1 MTEHR
6 GYSMR
11 QYGEMI
17 TAEPRMSVYAEA
29 LRRAITPG
37 CTVIEIG
44 SGFGVF
50 AMLACRYGAGRVIA
64 IEPDP
69 SVELIMPMARA
80 NGCADKI
87 TVVRGLSTAYA
98 PQEKADVLISDLR
111 GTIPLFQGH
120 IATIVDARERL
131 LKPGGQQLPQ
141 RDTIRVALAHAP
153 KTYTRCQQPWHSNSF
168 DLDLSL
174 GRQFVVNEPIRAM
187 LGSRAMLSEPQTLAV
202 LDYRTITEPNL
213 DSTVEL
219 VVDRPGVAHGL
230 QMWFDAEIADG
241 LIFSNAPGEPPL
253 VYGRKFLP
261 FDQPVRLGAGDRVMA
276 RIRARLL
283 GAHYMLFWNTTII
296 DGETGKTKHAFA
308 QSSLKSQVLS
318 PRNLAPQ
325 SPDHVPQTN
334 AAVAIDRDCL
344 GLVDDRRSLADIAR
358 EVIARHPGHFSSEG
372 EALGHVGRV
381 LRRYASPQG
390 EG

>member
-1 MTEHR
+1 MIEQR

-87 TVVRGLSTAYA
+87 TVVRGLSTAYV
-98 PQEKADVLISDLR
+98 PQEQADVLISDLR
-111 GTIPLFQGH
+111 GGIPLFQDH

-131 LKPGGQQLPQ
+131 LKPGGHQLPQ
-141 RDTIRVALAHAP
+141 RDTIRVALARSP
-153 KTYTRCQQPWHSNSF
+153 KAYARTQQPWQSNRF
-168 DLDLSL
+168 DLDLSR
-174 GRQFVVNEPIRAM
+174 GRPFVVNEAVRSA
-187 LGSRAMLSEPQTLAV
+187 LGPRAMLSQPQTLAV
-202 LDYRTITEPNL
+202 LDYRTITEPDL

-219 VVDRPGVAHGL
+219 VADRPATAHGL

-241 LIFSNAPGEPPL
+241 LTFSNAPGEPPL
-253 VYGRKFLP
+253 VYGRTFLP
-261 FDQPVRLGAGDRVMA
+261 FEQPVRLRPGDRVAA
-276 RIRARLL
+276 RIRARLF
-283 GAHYMLFWNTTII
+283 GGQYILFWNSTII
-296 DGETGKTKHAFA
+296 DGATGTIQHSFA
-308 QSSLKSQVLS
+308 QSELKSRVLS
-318 PRNLAPQ
+318 PRALAPFAA
-325 SPDHVPQTN
+325 DHVPQAST
-334 AAVAIDRDCL
+334 ALALDRDCL
-344 GLVDDRRSLADIAR
+344 TLVDDQRSLIDIAR
-358 EVIARHPGHFSSEG
+358 EVMARHPGHFSSEA

-381 LRRYASPQG
+381 LRHYTQASG
-390 EG
+390 ER